1 MSAVIKPNRVGPF
14 PFAKSDAVARKKGF
28 TEVALPYTK
37 EQAIL
42 EADRCLRCETA
53 VCIDACPVQSDVRG
67 MCEAVA
73 RGDFGTA
80 FRRIQETN
88 PLAGTTA
95 RCDPQMYSLCEEACA
110 LQWGGQPVAI
120 GQIQRFVSDWEM
132 NESKQPYPSV
142 AESTGKQVAV
152 IGAGP
157 AGLGAAA
164 LLRRYGHRVTIYDE
178 LPTPGGTAWYGIPDY
193 HLPKNVLLYEIERI
207 KGTGVEIRSGVRVGR
222 DVTLTELLSE
232 GADAVIIATGS
243 KDVVRMDT
251 PGSDLKGVYDG
262 YQFLEDVY
270 VNGVGA
276 YLKKPT
282 YSLNSEILVIGG
294 GDSALDAAR
303 TALRLTGGHVT
314 IVYRRTEK
322 EMPADPTM
330 VEEAREEGVE
340 FKFLTNPKR
349 YDGSGGRLVRA
360 TMTPMKLGAP
370 DASGRRSPEPITDR
384 EFDMPCTA
392 VLVAVGRGPN
402 SFLQKKYGLKTGK
415 KEAIAVD
422 DHYQTSMAGV
432 FAAGDVTTG
441 ESLVVKAMAQGREA
455 AQFVHE
461 FLMDL
466 GSKHVSL
473 YDRYYTRRASPR
485 HYGDMLD
492 GKEEGPPPA

>member
-1 MSAVIKPNRVGPF
+1 MGAMIKPNRVGPF
-14 PFAKSDAVARKKGF
+14 PFAKADADARKKAF
-28 TEVALPYTK
+28 SEVALPYTK
-37 EQAIL
+37 EQVML
-42 EADRCLRCETA
+42 EADRCLKCGTA

-67 MCEAVA
+67 MCEAVS
-73 RGDFGTA
+73 RGDFATA
-80 FRRIQETN
+80 FCRIRETN

-120 GQIQRFVSDWEM
+120 GMIQRFVADYEM
-132 NESKQPYPSV
+132 KEAKQPDPSV
-142 AESTGKQVAV
+142 AAPTGKRVAV
-152 IGAGP
+152 VGAGP
-157 AGLGAAA
+157 AGLGAAS
-164 LLRRYGHRVTIYDE
+164 LLRRYGHSVTIYDE

-193 HLPKNVLLYEIERI
+193 HLPKDVLLYEIERI
-207 KGTGVEIRSGVRVGR
+207 RDTGVAIRNGVRVGR

-232 GADAVIIATGS
+232 GADAVVIATGS
-243 KDVVRMDT
+243 KDVVKMDT
-251 PGSDLKGVYDG
+251 QGSDLKGVFDG
-262 YQFLEDVY
+262 YEFLEDVY
-270 VNGVGA
+270 VNGVSS
-276 YLKKPT
+276 YLNKPT
-282 YSLNSEILVIGG
+282 YDLGREILVIGG

-349 YDGSGGRLVRA
+349 FNGQGGRLTGA
-360 TMTPMKLGAP
+360 TMTPMRLGAP
-370 DASGRRSPEPITDR
+370 DASGRRSPEPIADR
-384 EFDMPCTA
+384 DFEMACST

-402 SFLQKKYGLKTGK
+402 SFIPKEYGLKTGK
-415 KEAIAVD
+415 KNAITVD
-422 DHYQTSMAGV
+422 EHFQTSMSGV

-461 FLMDL
+461 YLMGL
-466 GSKHVSL
+466 ASKHVSL
-473 YDRYYTRRASPR
+473 YDRYYTRRTNPR
-485 HYGDMLD
+485 HYNDMFT